1 MVIIAHTFLNV
12 NYGGLI
18 MVFKVNREKPISINV
33 EVDGKTSTIEF
44 YPTDLTTRQ
53 KFYEAYENLK
63 NYKPKEITP
72 VVDENGVSNA
82 GLENAREL
90 RRFTEFLGEQVDGI
104 YGAGTAKLLTGGRC
118 EPTELIRFIC
128 ETARYFTQT
137 SDKLIRHYTEAIK
150 GGVME

>member
-1 MVIIAHTFLNV
+1 MRFCTTE
-12 NYGGLI
+12 
-18 MVFKVNREKPISINV
+18 EKPVDIEIVTGGETHHIS
-33 EVDGKTSTIEF
+33 F
-44 YPTDLTTRQ
+44 YPTDLAVRER
-53 KFYEAYENLK
+53 FYQVYENLK

-82 GLENAREL
+82 ELENAREL

-104 YGAGTAKLLTGGRC
+104 YGEGTAKLLTGGRC